1 VELRTYYKDYCVVH
15 LSCDCPARK
24 SLLALNSEI
33 GKARSIFTTTN
44 QVAELSPRKT
54 ARMAGLFYLIFILTT
69 VLASYIRG
77 NIIVP
82 GDAVATANN
91 IVASQGLFRVGF
103 ITELVS
109 AVFFV
114 LAAWAL
120 YVLLKPV
127 NKNLALLFLLLN
139 LGGVAVECLNALNL
153 FAALQVLSGANYL
166 SVFQTGQL
174 QAMAMSFLDL
184 YTSGF
189 AMTQIFFS
197 AWLIPLGYLIY
208 KSRFLPKWLGLLII
222 LDFFGNMSW
231 FLQVFLLPDYRILSY
246 PGNAISFIAEI
257 ALTAWLLIMAVKEQK

>member
-1 VELRTYYKDYCVVH
+1 MPIEAENSISQKIAD
-15 LSCDCPARK
+15 LS
-24 SLLALNSEI
+24 L
-33 GKARSIFTTTN
+33 
-44 QVAELSPRKT
+44 RKT

-77 NIIVP
+77 NIIVT
-82 GDAVATANN
+82 GDAAATANN

-103 ITELVS
+103 VTELVS
-109 AVFFV
+109 ATFFV

-120 YVLLKPV
+120 YALLKPV
-127 NKNLALLFLLLN
+127 NKNLALLLLVLN

-153 FAALQVLSGANYL
+153 FAALQFLNGANYL
-166 SVFQTGQL
+166 SVFQTDQL
-174 QAMAMSFLDL
+174 QAMAMSSLNL

-189 AMTQIFFS
+189 AIAQIFFS
-197 AWLIPLGYLIY
+197 AWLLPLGYLVY
-208 KSRFLPKWLGLLII
+208 KSRFLPKWLGLLLI

-231 FLQVFLLPDYRILSY
+231 FLQVFLLPDYKILAY